1 MTILLRVSLDIEENH
16 PEESLRFQN
25 SVRSIKAFGKR
36 GNKLVILAHL
46 GRPKGYEKKLSLIKF
61 KKPLEHSLNK
71 KVVFLAG
78 GNMSKDARAIKLS
91 KPGTVF
97 LVENIRFNSGETT
110 NSPVFA
116 RALAS
121 LGEKYVNDD
130 FPTVHHTNASN
141 VGITKFMPSR
151 AGPNLKKEISILS
164 RLMKNPKKPFVLVVG
179 GVKMSDKM
187 EVIYNLLSKADF
199 IILGGGPGN
208 TFIKA
213 NGLNIGQSIYE
224 PRMLS
229 YAKKLSKN
237 EKVVIPIDSAWS
249 KNKILDIGP
258 ATIKNYTSIIS
269 TAKTIIWGGPM
280 GFFENPKFSKGTKSI
295 WQAILRNK
303 KAKVVVGGGETLASL
318 RLITTNYKLKTTNL
332 FLSTGGGAM
341 LEFLAGKKLPA
352 LIALKLQKK

>member
-1 MTILLRVSLDIEENH
+1 MTILLRVSLDIEESH
-16 PEESLRFQN
+16 PEESLRFRN
-25 SVRSIKAFGKR
+25 SVRTIKAFSKK

-46 GRPKGYEKKLSLIKF
+46 GRPKVYEKKLSLIKF
-61 KKPLEHSLNK
+61 KKPLERSLNK

-78 GNMSKDARAIKLS
+78 ENISGDARAIKLS

-97 LVENIRFNSGETT
+97 LMENVRFNSGETT
-110 NSPVFA
+110 NSSVFA
-116 RALAS
+116 RSLAG
-121 LGEKYVNDD
+121 LGERYVNDD

-141 VGITKFMPSR
+141 VGITKFIPSS

-164 RLMKNPKKPFVLVVG
+164 GLMRNPKKPFILIIG

-187 EVIYNLLSKADF
+187 EVIYNLLIKADF
-199 IILGGGPGN
+199 VILGGGPGN

-224 PRMLS
+224 PRMLPD
-229 YAKKLSKN
+229 AKKLSKN
-237 EKVVIPIDSAWS
+237 ERVVIPIDSVWS

-295 WQAILRNK
+295 WQAIIKNK
-303 KAKVVVGGGETLASL
+303 KSVTVVGGGETVASL
-318 RLITTNYKLKTTNL
+318 KLVSKNL
-332 FLSTGGGAM
+332 KADKNIYLSTGGGAM
-341 LEFLAGKKLPA
+341 LEFLAGKKLLA